1 MELSLNKVL
10 GYSEIFDDDKPSY
23 EELLGNLPKEKSLE
37 LITHFHTQLH
47 SNERNNRLQF
57 ELLEFWLQNQREE
70 IHKLFFEAIIRESKD
85 NSIINFFNNISCL
98 YTAQKILIYCDEE
111 DRHFTYEDELNLL
124 KAYLLISEEWTNESS
139 KHIDKERDYKTEE
152 DIIKLVLPSQLPIHE
167 NKLFKDFRIQF
178 LKAIYLFEFMESDE
192 SFSDILE
199 EFNSLKNVD
208 QWGEYLVKILSL
220 YIRDI
225 DPPNT
230 KSKLEVDDE
239 SVRNLM
245 DTFCINQTD
254 VVDDID
260 YLSLRNNP
268 VFKTS
273 DDNYLFLSL
282 NFFIDK
288 LYQGLLFDIF
298 NNSTIAQERYGNIP
312 NFRSAI
318 GNNFSEKFMFCR
330 FASEYLCQNGKHL
343 NENDIPDHIEIQP
356 DYYIRHNSKILLFE
370 FKDVLLSKE
379 VKYAYDFDRVK
390 EGIFEKLVES
400 KDGKKGITQ
409 LLDSIKGIHNGAFN
423 DIDEDFDFSSA
434 KYYPIIVIT
443 DNAFEQ
449 LGINYLIKE
458 EFNKRLEEYDDIEKK
473 NYKDPVII
481 VFDELI
487 KFQDLFIKEKLKLRS
502 LIDQYNSYVN
512 SDNTWRNIASF
523 NEFIHL
529 RTAKMDTNSPE
540 KLFKEVDQLLKRFE
554 KEV

>member
-10 GYSEIFDDDKPSY
+10 GYSEIFNGEKPSY
-23 EELLGNLPKEKSLE
+23 EELLSNLPKEKSLE
-37 LITHFHTQLH
+37 LITHYHTQLH
-47 SNERNNRLQF
+47 SNERNHRLQF
-57 ELLEFWLQNQREE
+57 ELLEFWLQNQNEE
-70 IHKLFFEAIIRESKD
+70 VHKLFSQAIIRESKG
-85 NSIINFFNNISCL
+85 NSIVNFFNNISCL
-98 YTAQKILIYCDEE
+98 YTIQKILIYCDEE

-124 KAYLLISEEWTNESS
+124 KAYLLISEEWTDESN
-139 KHIDKERDYKTEE
+139 KLIDEEGGYKTEE

-178 LKAIYLFEFMESDE
+178 LKAIYLFEFLERDD
-192 SFSDILE
+192 SFSDILN
-199 EFNSLKNVD
+199 EFNSLKNVNH
-208 QWGEYLVKILSL
+208 WGEYLVKILSL

-230 KSKLEVDDE
+230 KSKLEISDE
-239 SVRNLM
+239 TVENLM
-245 DTFCINQTD
+245 ETFCINETD

-260 YLSLRNNP
+260 FLSLRNNP

-273 DDNYLFLSL
+273 DNHYLFLSL

-298 NNSTIAQERYGNIP
+298 NNSDLAQDRFGNIP

-318 GNNFSEKFMFCR
+318 GDNFSEKYMFCR
-330 FASEYLCQNGKHL
+330 FASEYLCSKGRHL
-343 NENDIPDHIEIQP
+343 NENDIPDHIEVQP

-370 FKDVLLSKE
+370 FKDVLLSKG
-379 VKYAYDFDRVK
+379 VKYSYDFDEVK
-390 EGIFEKLVES
+390 KGIFEKLVES

-409 LLDSIKGIHNGAFN
+409 LLQSIRGIQAGAF
-423 DIDEDFDFSSA
+423 DDLEEGVDFSSA
-434 KYYPIIVIT
+434 KFYPIIVIT
-443 DNAFEQ
+443 DNSFEQ

-458 EFNKRLEEYDDIEKK
+458 EFKERLEKYDDINKK
-473 NYKDPVII
+473 NIKDPVII

-502 LIDQYNSYVN
+502 VIDQFNSYVN
-512 SDNTWRNIASF
+512 SKNPWRNIASF

-529 RTAKMDTNSPE
+529 RTAKMDTSSPE
-540 KLFKEVDQLLKRFE
+540 RLYKEVDQLLEEFGE
-554 KEV
+554 EV